1 MTRRGVAAA
10 WALAALAAPAAAQP
24 SDPIDEVLRRPPP
37 PEPQSVGEPV
47 FVDQTGRTPDRPP
60 TVADQ
65 AYDSRIRASSASA
78 QVYQGALDGGWTL
91 ASADGGDLY
100 AFQLSDRG
108 NGAVEGAW
116 RDLRKPGAL
125 SASGFVDQIERVGGE
140 IVQAGFAVRAIG
152 EALGRPVGKLNVG
165 QLGNV
170 TPQLHVH
177 VVGRSPD
184 DPAWPGPVWGVGVAE
199 PYAADAL
206 ERAMAAAR
214 SALRL

>member
-1 MTRRGVAAA
+1 MGRGVAAA

-60 TVADQ
+60 SVADQ

-140 IVQAGFAVRAIG
+140 IVLRFGAAAVTLQAAEGRWNG
-152 EALGRPVGKLNVG
+152 ELVEGQHKRPVI
-165 QLGNV
+165 
-170 TPQLHVH
+170 
-177 VVGRSPD
+177 
-184 DPAWPGPVWGVGVAE
+184 
-199 PYAADAL
+199 
-206 ERAMAAAR
+206 
-214 SALRL
+214 LRRRP